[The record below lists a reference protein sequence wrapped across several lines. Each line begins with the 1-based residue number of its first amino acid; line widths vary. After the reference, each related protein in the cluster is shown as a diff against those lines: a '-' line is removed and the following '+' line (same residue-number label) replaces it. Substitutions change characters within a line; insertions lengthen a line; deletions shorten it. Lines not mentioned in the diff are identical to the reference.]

1 MLKRF
6 KKAQQP
12 RCYATGQPLASSFRW
27 VDLPEVPGKELKR
40 EDKSIGHELTT
51 TYLGFMMAYAI

>member
-12 RCYATGQPLASSFRW
+12 WCYATGQPLASSFRW
-27 VDLPEVPGKELKR
+27 ADVPEVRGKELKR
-40 EDKSIGHELTT
+40 DSINL
-51 TYLGFMMAYAI
+51 